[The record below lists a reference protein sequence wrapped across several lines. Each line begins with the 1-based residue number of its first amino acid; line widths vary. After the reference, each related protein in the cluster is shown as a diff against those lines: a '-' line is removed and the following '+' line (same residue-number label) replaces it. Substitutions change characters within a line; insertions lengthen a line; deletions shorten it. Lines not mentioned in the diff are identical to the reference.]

1 MSAESSP
8 KIVIVDESPI
18 RAAILE
24 EGLREA
30 GFTGV
35 VHISEMQSLLSRIY
49 ALDPDVI
56 LIDLENPSRDV
67 LEQMFQVSRAVRR
80 PIAMFVD
87 QSDAASIQASVDAGV
102 SAYIVDGL
110 KKERIKP
117 ILDLCISRFNAFSK
131 LQGELDR
138 AKSALE
144 DRKVIDRAKGILM
157 KLKGLTEEEAYVLL
171 RSTAMR
177 EKKKIGEIAQS
188 ILTASELVE
197 MTHPLHIGFI
207 PLVDAAALIVAV
219 DKGFT
224 AAEGLDV
231 TLVREVSWSN
241 VRDKLNI
248 GLFDAAHLLAPV
260 AIASSLGLGHVKV
273 PIVAPFN
280 LGLNG
285 NAITVSPALHAAI
298 MAEIDGDRFDP
309 MVTARALSRV
319 VAKRRKSGAEPL
331 TFGMTF
337 PFSTHNYQLRF
348 WMAAGGVDP
357 DEDVRLVV
365 LPPPYMVDSLASGH
379 VDAFCVGAPW
389 NSVAVDL
396 GVGYILHFV
405 SDILVRAAEKVL
417 AIRRNWSERNPEV
430 LAALIRAASRATEF
444 IEQPQNRAE
453 TARMLAQPERVGV
466 DAEVIQR
473 SLDGHLKISPD
484 GAMRKSSRYLLV
496 GREGAGRPDPVQAA
510 WLYAQMVR
518 WGQTSFSQEALKT
531 AMAAFRPDLYDAA
544 LGLHGDVDQ
553 TAFRSI
559 GTFAGPVFDPADL
572 AGYLDSF
579 SVFRR
584 AP

>member
-1 MSAESSP
+1 MTGP
-8 KIVIVDESPI
+8 
-18 RAAILE
+18 
-24 EGLREA
+24 LR
-30 GFTGV
+30 
-35 VHISEMQSLLSRIY
+35 
-49 ALDPDVI
+49 
-56 LIDLENPSRDV
+56 
-67 LEQMFQVSRAVRR
+67 
-80 PIAMFVD
+80 
-87 QSDAASIQASVDAGV
+87 
-102 SAYIVDGL
+102 
-110 KKERIKP
+110 
-117 ILDLCISRFNAFSK
+117 
-131 LQGELDR
+131 
-138 AKSALE
+138 
-144 DRKVIDRAKGILM
+144 
-157 KLKGLTEEEAYVLL
+157 
-171 RSTAMR
+171 
-177 EKKKIGEIAQS
+177 
-188 ILTASELVE
+188 
-197 MTHPLHIGFI
+197 IGFI

-298 MAEIDGDRFDP
+298 IGELEGDRFDP
-309 MVTARALSRV
+309 MATALALARV
-319 VAKRRKSGAEPL
+319 VAKRRNSGAEPL

-365 LPPPYMVDSLASGH
+365 LPPPYMVDSLANGH

-396 GVGYILHFV
+396 GIGHILHFV
-405 SDILVRAAEKVL
+405 SDILVRAVEKVL
-417 AIRRNWSERNPEV
+417 AVRQDWSQKYPDV
-430 LAALIRAASRATEF
+430 VAALVRAHIRAAEF

-453 TARMLAQPERVGV
+453 AARILSAPERIGV

-473 SLDGHLKISPD
+473 TLDGRLKISPD
-484 GAMRKSSRYLLV
+484 GSLRESGRYLLV
-496 GREGAGRPDPVQAA
+496 GREGAARPDPAQAA

-518 WGQTSFSQEALKT
+518 WGQTAMKPDALKT
-531 AMAAFRPDLYDAA
+531 AMGVFRPDLYDAA
-544 LGLHGDVDQ
+544 SGRESKPSGPSD
-553 TAFRSI
+553 AI
-559 GTFAGPVFDPADL
+559 GAFAGPAFDPNDL
-572 AGYLDSF
+572 AGHLAAF
-579 SVFRR
+579 KIGHWK
-584 AP
+584 A